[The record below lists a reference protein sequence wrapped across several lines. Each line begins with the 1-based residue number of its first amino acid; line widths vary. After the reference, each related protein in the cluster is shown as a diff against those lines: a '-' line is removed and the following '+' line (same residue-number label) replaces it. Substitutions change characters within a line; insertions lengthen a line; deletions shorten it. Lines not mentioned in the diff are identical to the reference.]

1 MDAGTIIGIIGG
13 CIGIVATVVAVG
25 RWAGA
30 RETIDDALPKEQ
42 RDARDETRAAVKRIE
57 ESVVNLEHETKQ
69 GFERIGE
76 RMRPLLDRHAQQQI
90 VDRDL
95 AAVTSES
102 KENRERIIKMETQL
116 ADIRN
121 DKRPRAR
128 KTGGS

>member
-1 MDAGTIIGIIGG
+1 MDAGTIIGIAGG
-13 CIGIVATVVAVG
+13 LVGLVMTVITVG

-30 RETIDDALPKEQ
+30 REAADDALPKEQ

-57 ESVVNLEHETKQ
+57 ESVVSLEHETKQ

-95 AAVTSES
+95 AAVTAES

-116 ADIRN
+116 GDLRS
-121 DKRPRAR
+121 KRQPRAR